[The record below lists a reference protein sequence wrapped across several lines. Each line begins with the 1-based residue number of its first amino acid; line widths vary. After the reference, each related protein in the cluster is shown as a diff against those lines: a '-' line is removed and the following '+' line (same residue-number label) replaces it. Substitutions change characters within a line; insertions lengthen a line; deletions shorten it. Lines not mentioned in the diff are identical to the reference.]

1 MVSNRGM
8 NISSTD
14 LYSNKINPLQ
24 SNQLPPQKKI
34 LRQLRDRYEVE
45 MISSVKFILRAC
57 LRPLPS

>member
-24 SNQLPPQKKI
+24 SNQLPPQKK
-34 LRQLRDRYEVE
+34 Y
-45 MISSVKFILRAC
+45 
-57 LRPLPS
+57 